1 MLRRS
6 SLSVF
11 TTTAHSTP
19 AAAVAASKRFIALS
33 SFSASA
39 TTTTTLRQKFQL
51 ISNTSVSASFNNS
64 PSLISSYRFKKSKA
78 ASLQEQD
85 SAYEDESTIAV
96 DDSKLS
102 PEEREAKEDQEALRR
117 YIKYGALMVAAT
129 IAAYFANNHA
139 KKVVGFKEKDSTY
152 VHVNTRGRPSLGGPF
167 VLVNTE
173 GEVVSQADFL
183 GKWQFFYFGF
193 VHCPEICPI
202 ELNRMTKVVDMVKE
216 KRPKDTLQ
224 PLFVSCD
231 VKRDNLSAIKEYLSI
246 FHKDFIG
253 LVGTPNQVNT
263 TCKSYRIYYSLPDD
277 EGEQSG
283 DYLIDHS
290 IAIFLFDPQGR
301 FVDFFGS
308 RYDHNEIA
316 AKVVDYMGKYEADP
330 EWTNY

>member
-1 MLRRS
+1 M
-6 SLSVF
+6 F
-11 TTTAHSTP
+11 D
-19 AAAVAASKRFIALS
+19 SKRFTASAAS
-33 SFSASA
+33 SSSSSAS
-39 TTTTTLRQKFQL
+39 
-51 ISNTSVSASFNNS
+51 SASTS
-64 PSLISSYRFKKSKA
+64 DQKTKGLREA
-78 ASLQEQD
+78 QEEED
-85 SAYEDESTIAV
+85 SAFEDPEEAEANSRLSAEDKEKKEDE
-96 DDSKLS
+96 L
-102 PEEREAKEDQEALRR
+102 ALKR
-117 YIKYGALMVAAT
+117 YMKYSLLILTGV
-129 IAAYFANNHA
+129 IGAYFANEHA
-139 KKVVGFKEKDSTY
+139 KKTIGFKEKDSTY

-167 VLVNTE
+167 VLVNCD

-183 GKWQFFYFGF
+183 GKWVFFYFGF

-202 ELNRMTKVVDMVKE
+202 ELNRMTKVVDMVRE
-216 KRPKDTLQ
+216 SRPNDTLQ

-231 VKRDNLSAIKEYLSI
+231 VKRDSLAAIREYLSI

-253 LVGTPNQVNT
+253 LVGTPNQVNN

-277 EGEQSG
+277 EGETSG

-316 AKVVDYMGKYEADP
+316 AKVKDYMGKYEADP

>member
-1 MLRRS
+1 MLRRTFFLCNNNTNKLV
-6 SLSVF
+6 SLSTA
-11 TTTAHSTP
+11 TTR
-19 AAAVAASKRFIALS
+19 RFVS
-33 SFSASA
+33 SSSSSCFNQKFLFSA
-39 TTTTTLRQKFQL
+39 TTA
-51 ISNTSVSASFNNS
+51 STSTSSQIV
-64 PSLISSYRFKKSKA
+64 SSYRFKKTKA
-78 ASLQEQD
+78 VQQQQED
-85 SAYEDESTIAV
+85 SAYEEEESPGTV
-96 DDSKLS
+96 DLSKLTVD
-102 PEEREAKEDQEALRR
+102 EKEAMEDQHALRR
-117 YIKYGALMVAAT
+117 YMKYGLLIVAAT
-129 IAAYFANNHA
+129 VAAYFANEHA
-139 KKVVGFKEKDSTY
+139 KKVVGFREKDSTY

-231 VKRDNLSAIKEYLSI
+231 VKRDNLAAIKEYLSI

-253 LVGTPNQVNT
+253 LVGTPSQVNT

-277 EGEQSG
+277 EGAESG

-316 AKVVDYMGKYEADP
+316 AKVVDYMAKYEADP